1 MPSYSGVW
9 TLPAQMQAKAN
20 LQWPQA
26 PGAPTSVTAAAGD
39 TQATVSFVA
48 PTFAGIPAGITGYLA
63 TSSPGGLTASGASSP
78 LTVTGLSNG
87 TSYTFG
93 VQATNSIG
101 YGPAGTSGS
110 VSPAAPIA
118 VFAGGYAPSP
128 ISDAVNVMDYVTIA
142 TTGNATDFGDLVSV
156 SNDNAACASSTRGVI
171 KAGNAGSSAL
181 NYITFASAGDASSF
195 GNLSVVIGGLA
206 SANSSTRGLF
216 GGGTS
221 PRTSVINY
229 VTIATTGNSSSFGF
243 LNQELV
249 YLAACSSSTRA
260 VWVGGS
266 NVSGTRQSS
275 NYYST
280 IATLGN
286 VSYFGEISTA
296 TANLAGC
303 SNATRGIFAG
313 GEDNGGYLNT
323 MRYITIASTG
333 NTTVFGN
340 LAANNN
346 FFAAGTNATR
356 AIFGGGQPGSS
367 YISAVNTM
375 QYVTIATTGNTTN
388 FGQLT
393 MNRSQLAGCSSAN
406 GGTQ

>member
-9 TLPAQMQAKAN
+9 TLTAQYQAKAN

-26 PGAPTSVTAAAGD
+26 PGAPTSVSATAGD
-39 TQATVSFVA
+39 AQATVTFVA

-110 VSPAAPIA
+110 VSPSAPIA
-118 VFAGGYAPSP
+118 VFSGGYAAPP
-128 ISDAVNVMDYVTIA
+128 TGETVNAMDYVTIA

-229 VTIATTGNSSSFGF
+229 ITIATTGNSSSFGF
-243 LNQELV
+243 ISGERT

-266 NVSGTRQSS
+266 NASGTRQGS

-280 IATLGN
+280 IATLGDTA
-286 VSYFGEISTA
+286 YFGEISTA

-333 NTTVFGN
+333 NTTDFGN

-346 FFAAGTNATR
+346 FLAAGTNTTR
-356 AIFGGGQPGSS
+356 AIFGGGQPASS

>member
-9 TLPAQMQAKAN
+9 TLTAQYQAKAG

-26 PGAPTSVTAAAGD
+26 PGAPTSVSAVAGD
-39 TQATVSFVA
+39 AQATVTFVA
-48 PTFAGIPAGITGYLA
+48 PTFVGIPPPITGYLA
-63 TSSPGGLTASGASSP
+63 ISSPGGLTATGASSP

-118 VFAGGYAPSP
+118 VFSGGYSPSAG
-128 ISDAVNVMDYVTIA
+128 DAVNVMDYVTIA

-156 SNDNAACASSTRGVI
+156 SNENAACASTTRGVI
-171 KAGNAGSSAL
+171 KAGNGGSSAL
-181 NYITFASAGDASSF
+181 NYITFASVGNASSF
-195 GNLSVVIGGLA
+195 GNLSVVIGYLA

-216 GGGTS
+216 GGGNS
-221 PRTSVINY
+221 PYTSVINY
-229 VTIATTGNSSSFGF
+229 ITIATTSNSSSFGF
-243 LNQELV
+243 LNTELAFV
-249 YLAACSSSTRA
+249 AACSSSTRA
-260 VWVGGS
+260 VWAGGR
-266 NVSGTRQSS
+266 NGSGTNQAGM
-275 NYYST
+275 YYST
-280 IATLGN
+280 IDTLGN
-286 VSYFGEISTA
+286 VSYFGGLSTSTSA
-296 TANLAGC
+296 MVGC

-346 FFAAGTNATR
+346 FLAAGTNTTR
-356 AIFGGGQPGSS
+356 AVFGGGQPASS
-367 YISAVNTM
+367 NTGAVNTM

-393 MNRSQLAGCSSAN
+393 MSRSQLAGCSSAN